1 MQFLVAIKSTLGR
14 ISHIKRDTHKQISR
28 CSLKIV
34 MKKAPFGALWLSE
47 DFNLS

>member
-1 MQFLVAIKSTLGR
+1 MFILHPS
-14 ISHIKRDTHKQISR
+14 KRDTHKQISQR
-28 CSLKIV
+28 SLKIV

>member
-1 MQFLVAIKSTLGR
+1 MYK
-14 ISHIKRDTHKQISR
+14 ISYIIHPSKRDTQSR